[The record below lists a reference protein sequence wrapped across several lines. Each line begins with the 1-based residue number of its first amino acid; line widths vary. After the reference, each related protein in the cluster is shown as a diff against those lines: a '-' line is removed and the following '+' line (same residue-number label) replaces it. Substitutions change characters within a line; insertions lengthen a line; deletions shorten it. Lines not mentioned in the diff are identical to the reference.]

1 MRFLVMGLAAVG
13 IFASA
18 DAVQSQ
24 TLRLDDRGFSFK
36 FGPNDRRGD
45 VEGKRASCEVY
56 ARIAQVQADANNRFR
71 CGYRGPRWDGD
82 LRGHFQWCR
91 WAPRRAVFDEQRG
104 RAEQLQD
111 CFNRLG
117 DFDDRR

>member
-1 MRFLVMGLAAVG
+1 MRFFVMGLAAAG
-13 IFASA
+13 ILASTA
-18 DAVQSQ
+18 SVQAQ
-24 TLRLDDRGFSFK
+24 TIRLDDRGFSFR

-71 CGYRGPRWDGD
+71 CGYRGPRWDSD
-82 LRGHFQWCR
+82 LRGHFMWCR
-91 WAPRRAVFDEQRG
+91 WAPRRAIFDEQRG